1 MWCADVDDEYAY
13 NKHRM
18 RKKMSNECIVV
29 NTEQA
34 SVEHC
39 IAYSA
44 CDIPLN
50 RLKVFQLTF
59 YNFKSTA
66 CTIDNNTGECMQ
78 R

>member
-1 MWCADVDDEYAY
+1 MY
-13 NKHRM
+13 
-18 RKKMSNECIVV
+18 IVWGCRD
-29 NTEQA
+29 TKQA

-44 CDIPLN
+44 YAIPLN

-66 CTIDNNTGECMQ
+66 CTT
-78 R
+78 